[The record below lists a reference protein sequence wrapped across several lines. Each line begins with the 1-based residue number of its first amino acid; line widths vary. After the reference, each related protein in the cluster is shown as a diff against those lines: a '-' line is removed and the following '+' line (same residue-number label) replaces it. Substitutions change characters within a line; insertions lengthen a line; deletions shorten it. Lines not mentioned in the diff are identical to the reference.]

1 VIKPTPRPTPNAIFC
16 SGVWSAPEPAV
27 DDPDE
32 GAAPARFVVGVAVD
46 DPAEVAA
53 PPFGDI
59 DEDVVMI

>member
-27 DDPDE
+27 EDPDE
-32 GAAPARFVVGVAVD
+32 GAALVRSVVRVAVD
-46 DPAEVAA
+46 DLADVAA